1 MRLRPRNTETIVIRE
16 RYLSHNPEAE
26 VGQFHAREASLA
38 GLNKDS
44 INEEEANEMG
54 RQAFTLVAS
63 QRSSDVMTRKPG
75 PTVAL

>member
-44 INEEEANEMG
+44 INEEERG
-54 RQAFTLVAS
+54 Q
-63 QRSSDVMTRKPG
+63 
-75 PTVAL
+75 